1 MIELPVWAEIDLGA
15 LSHNI
20 SEIRRVI
27 PPETGIMAVVK
38 ANAYGHGA
46 VEVSKAAL
54 SAGAARL
61 AVARS
66 SEGLELRR
74 AGIEEPI
81 LVLGYTPPGQIR
93 DTAAHMLEQTV
104 YGADYAREVNREARR
119 SRLSLAVHI
128 KVDTGMGRLGVVA
141 GAASSIDEIK
151 EIAGQDHLRLSGI
164 FTHLACADSWDKDFT
179 LSQLDKFTGLLADLR
194 REGIVFPLVHT
205 ANSAAI
211 IGHPL
216 SCFNLV
222 RAGISM
228 YGLYPSEEVE
238 ACRLSLR
245 PVMSMKTRVAQV
257 KRVPAG
263 FPVSY
268 GSTYVTERETIIATL
283 SVGYADGFSRLLSS
297 RGQALV
303 RGRRAPVVGRV
314 CMDQCMADVAG
325 IPGVSPGDEVVL
337 FGRQGEEFISVE
349 EVAGLMGTINY
360 EVVSTLSARVPR
372 IYKS

>member
-1 MIELPVWAEIDLGA
+1 MTELPVWAEIDLGA
-15 LSHNI
+15 LTHNI
-20 SEIRRVI
+20 SEMRRVI
-27 PPETGIMAVVK
+27 PPEAGIMAVVK

-46 VEVSKAAL
+46 VEVARAAL
-54 SAGAARL
+54 SGGAARL
-61 AVARS
+61 AVART
-66 SEGLELRR
+66 SEGLELRQ

-104 YGADYAREVNREARR
+104 YGVDYAREVDREARR
-119 SRLSLAVHI
+119 AGLGLAVHI

-141 GAASSIDEIK
+141 GTASAVGEIK
-151 EIAGQDHLRLSGI
+151 EIAGLDHLRVAGI
-164 FTHLACADSWDKDFT
+164 YSHLACADSFDKSFT
-179 LSQLDKFTGLLADLR
+179 RSQLAKFTGLLADLR
-194 REGIVFPLVHT
+194 REGLDFPLVHT

-211 IGHPL
+211 IDHPE

-228 YGLYPSEEVE
+228 YGLYPSGEVD
-238 ACRLSLR
+238 AHRLSLR
-245 PVMSMKTRVAQV
+245 PVMSLKTRVAQV

-268 GSTYVTERETIIATL
+268 GRTFITERETIIATV
-283 SVGYADGFSRLLSS
+283 SVGYADGYSRQLSS
-297 RGQALV
+297 RGQVLV

-314 CMDQCMADVAG
+314 CMDQCMIDVSG

-337 FGRQGEEFISVE
+337 FGRQGEEFIPVE
-349 EVAGLMGTINY
+349 ELAGLLGTINY

-372 IYKS
+372 VFKR